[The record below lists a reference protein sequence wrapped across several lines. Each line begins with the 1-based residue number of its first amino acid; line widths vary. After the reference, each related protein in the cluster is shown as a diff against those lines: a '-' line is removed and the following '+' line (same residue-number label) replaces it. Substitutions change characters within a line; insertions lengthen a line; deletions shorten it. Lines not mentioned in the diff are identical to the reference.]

1 MIKTFPIAV
10 ILAVGNLVFG
20 ASAFAQADPCNIERD
35 VSTKALDEPTWKRLN
50 SIYEEVGNENYQ
62 QAREELLVM
71 QKRARNDEY
80 LEAIIYQA
88 LAQVQWALEDYDSA
102 LSSFERAVELDA
114 LPNETH
120 FALMYQIAQLYYM
133 KDRYRDALGR
143 LDIWFCKAPKER
155 IKPDA
160 YVLKGSIHA
169 QLNEWQETIS
179 AIDTAIGMS
188 DDPRENWFQLKL
200 ASNFEMNDYPA
211 AAATLEEI
219 IKRWPNKK
227 VYWSQLSNVWFKL
240 EQDDKA
246 LAVMA
251 LAHRKNLLDTE
262 GDYLYLSNLYSF
274 RDVPYKAGET
284 LQEGLDK
291 GIVEASEKHWTL
303 TGDAWYA
310 AEELENALAAFEQAG
325 KMATSGDMD
334 LRRGYILIDLE
345 RWEAARDALVSALE
359 KGGLTERKMGEGNLM
374 LGMAEFN
381 LGNWDR
387 ADNIWQVAQRY
398 DASRKAAQQWRN
410 HLREERSRKG
420 P

>member
-1 MIKTFPIAV
+1 MMNKFFIAM
-10 ILAVGNLVFG
+10 ILAVGSAVF
-20 ASAFAQADPCNIERD
+20 ATSAAAQSNQCNIERD

-50 SIYEEVGNENYQ
+50 SIYEEVGEENYQ
-62 QAREELLVM
+62 QAYEELLVM
-71 QKRARNDEY
+71 QKRVRKDEY

-102 LSSFERAVELDA
+102 LASFERAVELDS

-133 KDRYRDALGR
+133 KERYRDALGR

-155 IKPDA
+155 IKPDS

-169 QLNEWQETIS
+169 QLEEWGETIK
-179 AIDTAIGMS
+179 AIDTAIAMS
-188 DDPRENWFQLKL
+188 DDPKENWYQLKL
-200 ASNFEMNDYPA
+200 AANFEQNDYPA
-211 AAATLEEI
+211 AAVTLEQI
-219 IKRWPNKK
+219 IKLWPNKK

-240 EQDDKA
+240 ENDEKA

-251 LAHRKNLLDTE
+251 LAYRKNLLDTE

-274 RDVPYKAGET
+274 RDVPYKAGKI

-291 GIVEASEKHWTL
+291 GVIESSEKHWTM

-325 KMATSGDMD
+325 KMATDGDMD

-345 RWEAARDALVSALE
+345 RWEDAQAALASALE
-359 KGGLTERKMGEGNLM
+359 KGGLTERKTGEANLM

-381 LGNWDR
+381 LGNWER
-387 ADNIWQVAQRY
+387 ADNVWQVAQRY